1 VTLLGEKDDGLMRS
15 LGVIALAFA
24 VIAAAASVH
33 AEVPKQLEPLTFL
46 LGEWEAAGE
55 GQPGQGTGTAA
66 FALALQD
73 RVIIRTS
80 YAVYPAS
87 KTAPAS
93 RHDDLMVIY
102 AGEGGALRADYYD
115 NEGHVINYMVTVTA
129 PGEASFVSE
138 IASGAPRFRLS
149 YKLGPDGL
157 LKGEFAV
164 APPGKPDAFA
174 RYLVWESRKAAV
186 H

>member
-1 VTLLGEKDDGLMRS
+1 MRS
-15 LGVIALAFA
+15 LRVVALAFA

-46 LGEWEAAGE
+46 LGEWEASGG
-55 GQPGQGTGTAA
+55 GQPGQGAGTAA
-66 FALALQD
+66 FALGLQE

-102 AGEGGALRADYYD
+102 AGEGGRIRADYYD
-115 NEGHVINYMVTVTA
+115 NEGHVIHYTVTVA
-129 PGEASFVSE
+129 VPGEASFVSDTT
-138 IASGAPRFRLS
+138 SGAPRFRLS

-157 LKGEFAV
+157 LKGEFAI
-164 APPGKPDAFA
+164 AAPGKPDAFA
-174 RYLVWESRKAAV
+174 RYLVWESRKAAP